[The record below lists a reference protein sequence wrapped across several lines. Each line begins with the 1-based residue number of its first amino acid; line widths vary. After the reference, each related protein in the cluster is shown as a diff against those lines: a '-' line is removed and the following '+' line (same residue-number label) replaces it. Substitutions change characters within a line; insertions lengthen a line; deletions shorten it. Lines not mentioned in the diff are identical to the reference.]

1 LAHEGGKTL
10 NPMHLLLLPTRDI
23 PGAHGVAR
31 RIKLMKNPNDPIRH
45 GTTTFQLVVHCLNQ
59 LCFHVPQNIKMCFL
73 FSWGPNFQDIFMRNK
88 FILTFVL
95 PVVLY
100 FPITAI
106 NCYFLRNATEAI
118 SVVLSGLMNVFQ
130 SYGYVNSDN
139 RRGTWL
145 DVV

>member
-1 LAHEGGKTL
+1 
-10 NPMHLLLLPTRDI
+10 
-23 PGAHGVAR
+23 
-31 RIKLMKNPNDPIRH
+31 
-45 GTTTFQLVVHCLNQ
+45 
-59 LCFHVPQNIKMCFL
+59 
-73 FSWGPNFQDIFMRNK
+73 MRNK